1 MSISNYSGEFEKIL
15 NRDYFSKDLHPY
27 RKDAFSQLTKEGFPN
42 KKWEE
47 WRFTN
52 LSKIIKGGYRIS
64 ESNDVPKQDDVLDT
78 YNLDKIDTIV
88 IYNGH
93 YIKDLSSAPEGIKL
107 LNGEE
112 YLSQNN
118 NKFECINNSP
128 FDLLNTAFVDSGI
141 NIVVEK
147 NKNIKN
153 PIRILFIANGE
164 DSIMVNPRLHLDI
177 DNSSNLTF
185 IEHHVGDAKSFFQN
199 QSIFI
204 TAKDNASVEHIRIQS
219 NSENTQNIFNL
230 NINQSKDSNYNFY
243 QYIDG
248 GELTRTN
255 LSVNLN
261 GQNAKCNI
269 NSLSISN
276 NKQHVDNNIVVNH
289 NNPNTFSSQF
299 VKSILFDSSSGV
311 FNGRTVVKEDA
322 QKIIAHQTN
331 KNLLLSNT
339 AKMNSNPQLEIY
351 ADDVKCSHGS
361 TTGEI
366 DDDSLFYIQ
375 SRGIPKS
382 EAVKLIVNGFANEA
396 IKDIPNQEVFLF
408 LQNRILEL
416 LKNMVK

>member
-52 LSKIIKGGYRIS
+52 LSKIVKGGYRIS
-64 ESNDVPKQDDVLDT
+64 ESNDAPKQDDFLDT
-78 YNLDKIDTIV
+78 YNLDEIDTIV

-153 PIRILFIANGE
+153 PIRILFLANGE

-177 DNSSNLTF
+177 DDSSSLTF

-276 NKQHVDNNIVVNH
+276 DKQHVDNNIVVNH

-322 QKIIAHQTN
+322 QKIIAHKTN

-396 IKDIPNQEVFLF
+396 IKDIPSQEVFLF

>member
-52 LSKIIKGGYRIS
+52 LSKIVKGGYRIS
-64 ESNDVPKQDDVLDT
+64 ESNDAPKQDDFLDT
-78 YNLDKIDTIV
+78 YNLDEIDTIV

-322 QKIIAHQTN
+322 QKNNSSSN
-331 KNLLLSNT
+331 K
-339 AKMNSNPQLEIY
+339 
-351 ADDVKCSHGS
+351 
-361 TTGEI
+361 
-366 DDDSLFYIQ
+366 
-375 SRGIPKS
+375 
-382 EAVKLIVNGFANEA
+382 
-396 IKDIPNQEVFLF
+396 
-408 LQNRILEL
+408 
-416 LKNMVK
+416 

>member
-276 NKQHVDNNIVVNH
+276 AKQHVDNNIVVNH

-396 IKDIPNQEVFLF
+396 IKDIPSQEVFLF

>member
-52 LSKIIKGGYRIS
+52 LSKIVKGGYRIS
-64 ESNDVPKQDDVLDT
+64 ESNDAPKQDDFLDT
-78 YNLDKIDTIV
+78 YNLDEIDTIV

-153 PIRILFIANGE
+153 PIRILFLANGE

-177 DNSSNLTF
+177 DDSSSLTF

-276 NKQHVDNNIVVNH
+276 DKQHVDNNIVVNH

>member
-52 LSKIIKGGYRIS
+52 LSKIVKGGYRIS
-64 ESNDVPKQDDVLDT
+64 ESNDAPKQDDFLDT
-78 YNLDKIDTIV
+78 YNLDEIDTIV

>member
-64 ESNDVPKQDDVLDT
+64 ESNDAPKQDDFLDT
-78 YNLDKIDTIV
+78 YNLDEIDTIV

-93 YIKDLSSAPEGIKL
+93 YIKDLSSTPEGIKL

-147 NKNIKN
+147 NQNIKN

-276 NKQHVDNNIVVNH
+276 DKQHVDNNIVVNH

>member
-52 LSKIIKGGYRIS
+52 LSKIVKGGYRIS
-64 ESNDVPKQDDVLDT
+64 ESNDAPKQDDFLDT
-78 YNLDKIDTIV
+78 YNLDEIDTIV

-276 NKQHVDNNIVVNH
+276 DKQHVDNNIVVNH

-382 EAVKLIVNGFANEA
+382 EAVKLIVNGFANET

>member
-64 ESNDVPKQDDVLDT
+64 ESNDAPKQDDVLDT

-276 NKQHVDNNIVVNH
+276 DKQHVDNNIVVNH

-311 FNGRTVVKEDA
+311 FNGRAVVKEDA

>member
-52 LSKIIKGGYRIS
+52 LSKIVKGGYRIS
-64 ESNDVPKQDDVLDT
+64 ESNDAPKQDDFLDT
-78 YNLDKIDTIV
+78 YNLDEIDTIV

-153 PIRILFIANGE
+153 PIRILFLANGE

-177 DNSSNLTF
+177 DDSSNLTF

-276 NKQHVDNNIVVNH
+276 DKQHVDNNIVVNH

>member
-52 LSKIIKGGYRIS
+52 LSKIVKGGYRIS
-64 ESNDVPKQDDVLDT
+64 ESNDAPKQDDFLDT
-78 YNLDKIDTIV
+78 YNLDEIDTIV

-147 NKNIKN
+147 NNNIKN
-153 PIRILFIANGE
+153 PIRILFLANGE

-177 DNSSNLTF
+177 DDSSNLTF
-185 IEHHVGDAKSFFQN
+185 IEHHVGDAESFFQN

-276 NKQHVDNNIVVNH
+276 DKQHVDNNIVVNH

-396 IKDIPNQEVFLF
+396 IKDIPNQAVFLF

>member
-52 LSKIIKGGYRIS
+52 LSKIVKGGYRIS
-64 ESNDVPKQDDVLDT
+64 ESNDAPKQDDFLDT
-78 YNLDKIDTIV
+78 YNLDEIDTIV

-177 DNSSNLTF
+177 DDSSNLTF

-276 NKQHVDNNIVVNH
+276 DKQHVDNNIVINH
-289 NNPNTFSSQF
+289 NTPNTFSSQF

>member
-1 MSISNYSGEFEKIL
+1 MSISNYSSEFEKIL

-64 ESNDVPKQDDVLDT
+64 ESNDAPKQDDFLDT

-153 PIRILFIANGE
+153 PIRILFLSNGE

-177 DNSSNLTF
+177 DDSSNLTF

-276 NKQHVDNNIVVNH
+276 DKQHVDNNIVVNH
-289 NNPNTFSSQF
+289 NSPNTFSSQF

>member
-52 LSKIIKGGYRIS
+52 LSKIVKGGYRIS
-64 ESNDVPKQDDVLDT
+64 ESNDAPKQDDFLDT
-78 YNLDKIDTIV
+78 YNLDEIDTIV

-396 IKDIPNQEVFLF
+396 IKDIPSQEVFLF

>member
-1 MSISNYSGEFEKIL
+1 MSISNYSSEFEKIL

-64 ESNDVPKQDDVLDT
+64 ESNDAPKQDDFLDT

-153 PIRILFIANGE
+153 PIRILFLSNGE

-177 DNSSNLTF
+177 DDSSNLTF

-276 NKQHVDNNIVVNH
+276 DKQHVDNNIVVNH
-289 NNPNTFSSQF
+289 NSPNTFSSQF

-382 EAVKLIVNGFANEA
+382 EAIKLIVNGFANEA

>member
-1 MSISNYSGEFEKIL
+1 MSISNYSSEFEKIL

-52 LSKIIKGGYRIS
+52 LSKIVKGGYRIS
-64 ESNDVPKQDDVLDT
+64 ESNDAPKQDDFLDT
-78 YNLDKIDTIV
+78 YNLDEIDTIV

-276 NKQHVDNNIVVNH
+276 DKQHVDNNIVVNH

>member
-52 LSKIIKGGYRIS
+52 LSKIVKGGYRIS
-64 ESNDVPKQDDVLDT
+64 ESNDAPKQDDFLDT

-153 PIRILFIANGE
+153 PIRILFLANGE

-177 DNSSNLTF
+177 DDSSNLTF

-204 TAKDNASVEHIRIQS
+204 TAKDNASVEHIRVQS

-276 NKQHVDNNIVVNH
+276 DKQHVDNNIVVNH

>member
-52 LSKIIKGGYRIS
+52 LSKIVKGGYRIS
-64 ESNDVPKQDDVLDT
+64 ESNDAPKQDDFLDT
-78 YNLDKIDTIV
+78 YNLDEIDTIV

-276 NKQHVDNNIVVNH
+276 DKQHVDNNIVVNH

>member
-1 MSISNYSGEFEKIL
+1 MSISNYSSEFEKIL

-64 ESNDVPKQDDVLDT
+64 ESNDAPKQDDFLDT

-153 PIRILFIANGE
+153 PIRILFLANGE

-177 DNSSNLTF
+177 DDSSNLTF

-276 NKQHVDNNIVVNH
+276 DKQHVDNNIVVNH

-382 EAVKLIVNGFANEA
+382 EAIKLIVNGFANEA